1 MADNIDVAEAIANL
15 TMALEKMNE
24 KIAKMQDDSFY
35 VDEFRR
41 TKNAKFKTFADLIK
55 KEFKDY
61 LSKLAGFRNEGK
73 ASKESSTEL
82 VESGAKKIGGPVSK
96 VRIEEVNPAI
106 FKMLRDVIA
115 GLIPKKE
122 EEVKEKKKTN
132 FLWGLLALLT
142 GIVVGVIEFIGG
154 WFNRIRRLISNIKVF
169 KWLKDAFMVL
179 RSKIVNAA
187 SRIAKMFRESKLFKK
202 LEDIWRGLIA
212 SIKESSLFKKI
223 KTFFSEESFLG
234 RLFKKIGAFFRGEG
248 KAGGALKI
256 ISKALSGLG
265 SSVQKGAKFFMRI
278 VKIVGGL
285 GKTIFNALKK
295 TPLFGIGKIIGRAL
309 GPVFAIIDIITNT
322 IDSVK
327 QQGLSFKSVLD
338 GLLGGIVSFFTLGIL
353 NFENIKKLT
362 DKITDAFKE
371 GNIVEGVMRI
381 LLAVPDLIF
390 QGVGKIATWIAG
402 KIFGEDIKMKVE
414 NFFKGDFTGK
424 LFGIIKKAQDIVLWP
439 LKTMLK
445 FIKDHFN
452 VDIIGWAKEMLNKA
466 PDWVKKI
473 VGWVSGD
480 MKEREDKPT
489 PEKNKDETTE
499 NKKSF
504 FSGLLGG
511 DENKPEEVEVEKENE
526 TPEYSIEKEPDFETE
541 EEDYTEAVGA
551 EQESKDTEHLSSISD
566 SNDRMIELL
575 QKQLEIMTETKNYLE
590 NLQPNNNVATSV
602 NNQSVVN
609 MTSPGG
615 VTAWRQSVLSK

>member
-61 LSKLAGFRNEGK
+61 LTKLAGGTNESK
-73 ASKESSTEL
+73 VSKEESAEL
-82 VESGAKKIGGPVSK
+82 IESGAKKIGGPVSK
-96 VRIEEVNPAI
+96 VRIEEVNPAV

-142 GIVVGVIEFIGG
+142 GIVVGLIEFIGS
-154 WFNRIRRLISNIKVF
+154 WFNRIRRLISSLNVF
-169 KWLKDAFMVL
+169 KWLRDAFMVL
-179 RSKIVNAA
+179 RSKIVSAA
-187 SRIAKMFRESKLFKK
+187 SRIAKMFRDSKLFKK
-202 LEDIWRGLIA
+202 LEGIWRGLIA

-223 KTFFSEESFLG
+223 RTFFSEESFLG
-234 RLFKKIGAFFRGEG
+234 KLFKKIGAFFRGEG
-248 KAGGALKI
+248 KAGSAIKL
-256 ISKALSGLG
+256 ISKALSGIG
-265 SSVQKGAKFFMRI
+265 SSVQKGASFFMRI
-278 VKIVGGL
+278 AKMVGGL

-295 TPLFGIGKIIGRAL
+295 TPLFKIGKIIGRAL
-309 GPVFAIIDIITNT
+309 GPVIAIIDIITNT
-322 IDSVK
+322 IGSVK

-362 DKITDAFKE
+362 DKITDAFSE

-390 QGVGKIATWIAG
+390 QGIGKIATWIAG
-402 KIFGEDIKMKVE
+402 KIFGEDIKKKVE

-424 LFGIIKKAQDIVLWP
+424 LFGIIKKAQDIVMWP
-439 LKTMLK
+439 LRTMLK

-452 VDIIGWAKEMLNKA
+452 VDIIGWAKEMLDKA

-480 MKEREDKPT
+480 MKEREDKPV
-489 PEKNKDETTE
+489 PEKKQEESAE
-499 NKKSF
+499 NKKGI
-504 FSGLLGG
+504 FSGLFGG
-511 DENKPEEVEVEKENE
+511 EENKPEEVNVEKEEE
-526 TPEYSIEKEPDFETE
+526 TPEYIVEKEPDFETNE
-541 EEDYTEAVGA
+541 EQYAETVGDD
-551 EQESKDTEHLSSISD
+551 QESESTDHLSSISD
-566 SNDRMIELL
+566 SNDRMIEIL

-590 NLQPNNNVATSV
+590 KIQPNNNVATNV

-615 VTAWRQSVLSK
+615 VTSWRQSVLAN

>member
-1 MADNIDVAEAIANL
+1 MADNIDVAAAIANL
-15 TMALEKMNE
+15 TLALEKMNE
-24 KIAKMQDDSFY
+24 KISKMEDNSFY
-35 VDEFRR
+35 IDEFRKS
-41 TKNAKFKTFADLIK
+41 KNAKFKTFADLIK

-61 LSKLAGFRNEGK
+61 LAKLVGGVGTSTVPEG
-73 ASKESSTEL
+73 SNSEL
-82 VESGAKKIGGPVSK
+82 AESGAKKIGGPVSK
-96 VRIEEVNPAI
+96 VRIEEVNPAV
-106 FKMLRDVIA
+106 FKMLRDVIM
-115 GLIPKKE
+115 GLMPKEKE
-122 EEVKEKKKTN
+122 EEKEKKKSN

-142 GIVVGVIEFIGG
+142 GIIVGVIEYIGG
-154 WFNRIRRLISNIKVF
+154 WFNRIKRLISNLKVF
-169 KWLKDAFMVL
+169 RWLKDAFMVL
-179 RSKIVNAA
+179 KSKIVNAA

-202 LEDIWRGLIA
+202 LEGIWKSLIA
-212 SIKESSLFKKI
+212 SIRESTLFKKI

-234 RLFKKIGAFFRGEG
+234 KLFKRIGAFFRGEG
-248 KAGGALKI
+248 KAGSAIKLV
-256 ISKALSGLG
+256 SKALSGIG
-265 SSVQKGAKFFMRI
+265 ASVKKGASFFMRI
-278 VKIVGGL
+278 AKMVGGL
-285 GKTIFNALKK
+285 GKTIFNALKR

-338 GLLGGIVSFFTLGIL
+338 GLLGGIVSFFTFGIL

-371 GNIVEGVMRI
+371 GNFVEGVMRI

-390 QGVGKIATWIAG
+390 QGIGKIATWIAG
-402 KIFGEDIKMKVE
+402 KIFGEDVKKKVE

-480 MKEREDKPT
+480 MKEREDKPA
-489 PEKNKDETTE
+489 PEKQDEE
-499 NKKSF
+499 KGEKKQGF
-504 FSGLLGG
+504 FSNLMG
-511 DENKPEEVEVEKENE
+511 DNKEEEKQEEVEKVDE
-526 TPEYSIEKEPDFETE
+526 TPELEYEKEPDFETE
-541 EEDYTEAVGA
+541 EA
-551 EQESKDTEHLSSISD
+551 EPSNNVNEEESADTEHLSSISEGSD
-566 SNDRMIELL
+566 KMIELL
-575 QKQLEIMTETKNYLE
+575 SKQLEIMTQTKMYLE
-590 NLQPNNNVATSV
+590 KLQPGNNVATSV

-609 MTSPGG
+609 MTGGGG
-615 VTAWRQSVLSK
+615 VNTWRQSVLSK